1 MEPHAPCSL
10 QQRGMGLPGSYLPTL
25 LTVNVCARVPDDVI
39 QSAIPFAIES
49 LDAVT
54 TSAEFAATDVSQPFV
69 ISDYGTADGGTSMPL
84 MYDMCSWLRDN
95 LSEHKPI
102 HVFYED
108 QAMNA
113 WQDLFMRL
121 EGLIDRDARSPSF
134 LQDFSNVFVSAIGR
148 SFYKQVLPA
157 GTVNFGFSATAMH
170 WLTTKPT
177 QFSSVIHHTLCDQ
190 PSELQPYVAQAAA
203 DWELVLVQRAK
214 ELVSGG
220 RMVVL
225 NFCVDENG
233 QYLGTTDRVKQ
244 QMWATKNR
252 LWWELQ
258 QEGVITL
265 AEARAASFANYYR
278 TVQEFCAPFDD
289 PSSPVSSSGLRLVH
303 IETRTTDCPYQV
315 SWQRQKKVLEGS
327 QHTKADIEQLAA
339 EHAKR
344 FVLTT
349 RTWSNSVYRDAL
361 DNSRDCPSDDRLTRD
376 DVVDLL
382 FERYAMEVA
391 KAPEDHAMDYVHAFV
406 VLEKA

>member
-1 MEPHAPCSL
+1 
-10 QQRGMGLPGSYLPTL
+10 MGLAGSYHLPTHAAHSQRL
-25 LTVNVCARVPDDVI
+25 FVPDDVI
-39 QSAIPFAIES
+39 QSAIPLAIES

-54 TSAEFAATDVSQPFV
+54 TSAGFAATDASQPFV
-69 ISDYGTADGGTSMPL
+69 VSDYGTADGGTSMPL

-102 HVFYED
+102 QVFYED

-121 EGLIDRDARSPSF
+121 EGLIDRDERSPSF

-148 SFYKQVLPA
+148 SFYKQVLPSA
-157 GTVNFGFSATAMH
+157 TVHFGFSATAMH
-170 WLTTKPT
+170 WLTTKPP

-190 PSELQPYVAQAAA
+190 PSELQPYVTQAAA

-233 QYLGTTDRVKQ
+233 QYLGTTDRVKH

-278 TVQEFCAPFDD
+278 TVQEFRAPFDD
-289 PSSPVSSSGLRLVH
+289 PNSPVSSSGLQLVH

-315 SWQRQKKVLEGS
+315 SWQRQKMVLEGS
-327 QHTKADIEQLAA
+327 QHTEADMQQLAA
-339 EHAKR
+339 EHAER

-361 DNSRDCPSDDRLTRD
+361 DDSRDFSSDDRLTRD
-376 DVVDLL
+376 DVVDML
-382 FERYAMEVA
+382 FERYAVEVA

-406 VLEKA
+406 VLEKV